1 MKIRNYDEIEVLPD
15 SLVILDLDETIIQFD
30 GMYDKWWEDNLKYAN
45 DLEVYRRW
53 VQLISFTMP
62 SMLDEYE
69 FNQLIRRIRQTNSR
83 LVILTARNAKLCEVT
98 LQQLVYCNIIIPL
111 DDIYF
116 SDKKGRMAH
125 SIKRRYTYSNVI
137 FVDDRKA
144 NIKDVKIWIPDAI
157 CYHIRHTNLNK
168 ILH

>member
-1 MKIRNYDEIEVLPD
+1 MKIHNYDEIDVLPD
-15 SLVILDLDETIIQFD
+15 SLVIMDLDETLIQFD
-30 GMYDKWWEDNLKYAN
+30 GMYDTWWQDNLIHSTE
-45 DLEVYRRW
+45 LEVYRRW
-53 VQLISFTMP
+53 IQLISFTMP

-69 FNQLIRRIRQTNSR
+69 FNNLLRRIKQTNSR
-83 LVILTARNAKLCEVT
+83 LVILTARTAKLCEIT

-137 FVDDRKA
+137 FVDDKKS

-157 CYHIRHTNLNK
+157 CYHIKHTNINIK
-168 ILH
+168 

>member
-15 SLVILDLDETIIQFD
+15 SLVILDLDETLIQFD
-30 GMYDKWWEDNLKYAN
+30 GMYDKWWEDNLIHSN
-45 DLEVYRRW
+45 ELEVYRRW
-53 VQLISFTMP
+53 IQLISFTMP
-62 SMLDEYE
+62 TMLDPYE
-69 FNQLIRRIRQTNSR
+69 FNNLLRRIKLTNSR
-83 LVILTARNAKLCEVT
+83 MVILTARSAKLCEIT

-125 SIKRRYTYSNVI
+125 SIRRRYTYSKLI
-137 FVDDRKA
+137 FVDDRKS
-144 NIKDVKIWIPDAI
+144 NLRDVKIWIPDAI

-168 ILH
+168 KLL

>member
-15 SLVILDLDETIIQFD
+15 SLVILDLDETLIQFD
-30 GMYDKWWEDNLKYAN
+30 GMYDKWWEDNLIHSN
-45 DLEVYRRW
+45 ELEVYRRW
-53 VQLISFTMP
+53 IQLISFTMP
-62 SMLDEYE
+62 TMLDPYE
-69 FNQLIRRIRQTNSR
+69 FNNLLRRIKLTNSR
-83 LVILTARNAKLCEVT
+83 MVILTARSAKLCEIT

-125 SIKRRYTYSNVI
+125 SIRRRYTYSNLI
-137 FVDDRKA
+137 FVDDRKS
-144 NIKDVKIWIPDAI
+144 NLRDVKIWIPDAI

-168 ILH
+168 KLL